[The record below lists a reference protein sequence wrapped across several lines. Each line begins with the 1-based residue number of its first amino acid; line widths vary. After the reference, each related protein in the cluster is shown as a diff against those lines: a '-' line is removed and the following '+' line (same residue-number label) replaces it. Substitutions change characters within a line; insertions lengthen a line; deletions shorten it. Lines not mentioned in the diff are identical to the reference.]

1 MENHYTLL
9 DISPGAAPAE
19 IKAAYHRQI
28 KAFPAHQYPQEF
40 KSIRAAYEALRQEAK
55 NTDGDFLKIQPAPA
69 ALDPELLRNL
79 RAKVD
84 TETQVSLEELMRL
97 TF

>member
-9 DISPGAAPAE
+9 GVSPGATPTE
-19 IKAAYHRQI
+19 IKAAYHRQL

-40 KSIRAAYEALRQEAK
+40 KSIRAAYEALRQGAK
-55 NTDGDFLKIQPAPA
+55 NTDEDFLKIQPAPA
-69 ALDPELLRNL
+69 TLDPELLRSL